1 MKTILNNKSNVLQLV
16 ILVTF
21 ITLIV
26 IMLIS
31 ENVYKI

>member
-1 MKTILNNKSNVLQLV
+1 MKTILNNKANVLQLV

>member
-1 MKTILNNKSNVLQLV
+1 MKTILNNKQNVLQLV

-26 IMLIS
+26 TMLIS
-31 ENVYKI
+31 ENVSKI

>member
-1 MKTILNNKSNVLQLV
+1 MKTILNNKQNILQLV

-26 IMLIS
+26 TMLIS
-31 ENVYKI
+31 ENVSKI